1 MPLAVLIMVADEN
14 DVYLSCYNK
23 VREAMRWGIWNTYR
37 VNNVLFLIVLGW
49 LWGRYID
56 SSIFSNFLR
65 PINVHGGEQQSKDI
79 NRIR

>member
-49 LWGRYID
+49 LWGRYIG
-56 SSIFSNFLR
+56 SSIFSNFLQ

-79 NRIR
+79 NQIR